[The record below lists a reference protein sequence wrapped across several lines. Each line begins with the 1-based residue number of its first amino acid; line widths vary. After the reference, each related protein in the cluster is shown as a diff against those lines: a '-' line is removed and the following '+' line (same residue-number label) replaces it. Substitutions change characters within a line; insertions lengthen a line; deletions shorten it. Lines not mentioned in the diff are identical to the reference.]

1 MRKTISN
8 WSVKRKFDQVK
19 LSLYIPKSLTTLV
32 LVLIFLSLPGKGLTY
47 EKNDFGLG
55 IILGSPTGLS
65 AKLWLNKNNALDAAV
80 AWSFGGKGRLQLH
93 GDYLWHNFSLIKV
106 EEGNFPLYYGL
117 GFRVNFGD
125 ETEAGVRFPIGLN
138 YLFSRVPFD
147 IFIEVVPVLQV
158 VKKTDF
164 EIDGA
169 IGARFFF
176 K

>member
-1 MRKTISN
+1 MRKTVTIL
-8 WSVKRKFDQVK
+8 F
-19 LSLYIPKSLTTLV
+19 LI
-32 LVLIFLSLPGKGLTY
+32 LIFLTPSSRGMAY

-65 AKLWLNKNNALDAAV
+65 GKFWLGKSIAFDAAA
-80 AWSFGGKGRLQLH
+80 AWSFSREGRFQIH
-93 GDYLWHNFSLIKV
+93 GDYLWHNFNLIKV
-106 EEGNFPLYYGL
+106 EEGSFPLYYGL

-125 ETEAGVRFPIGLN
+125 ETEAGVRFPIGLE
-138 YLFSRVPFD
+138 YLFPRAPFD
-147 IFIEVVPVLQV
+147 VFIEVVPILRVI
-158 VKKTDF
+158 KETDF

>member
-1 MRKTISN
+1 MNHQREVVEEAVEVVEGDEMRKRLLILI
-8 WSVKRKFDQVK
+8 W
-19 LSLYIPKSLTTLV
+19 I
-32 LVLIFLSLPGKGLTY
+32 LIFFAPAGKGLAY

-65 AKLWLNKNNALDAAV
+65 AKLWLNKNNGLDGAL
-80 AWSFGGKGRLQLH
+80 AWSFGRKGRFQLH

-106 EEGNFPLYYGL
+106 EEGSFPLYYGL

-125 ETEAGVRFPIGLN
+125 ETEAGVRFPIGLE
-138 YLFSRVPFD
+138 YLFSRAPFD
-147 IFIEVVPVLQV
+147 VFIEVVPVLQV
-158 VKKTDF
+158 IKKTDF

-176 K
+176 Q

>member
-1 MRKTISN
+1 MRKTVSI
-8 WSVKRKFDQVK
+8 VF
-19 LSLYIPKSLTTLV
+19 LI
-32 LVLIFLSLPGKGLTY
+32 LIFLTLSGRAPAY

-65 AKLWLNKNNALDAAV
+65 GKLWLGKSAAFDAAA
-80 AWSFGGKGRLQLH
+80 AWSFSRNGRFQIH
-93 GDYLWHNFSLIKV
+93 GDYLWHNFNLIKV
-106 EEGNFPLYYGL
+106 EVGSLPLYYGL

-125 ETEAGVRFPIGLN
+125 ETEAGFRFPIGLE
-138 YLFSRVPFD
+138 YLFPRAPFD
-147 IFIEVVPVLQV
+147 IFIEVVPILRVIE
-158 VKKTDF
+158 KTDF

>member
-1 MRKTISN
+1 MVAGGEMKKTFPI
-8 WSVKRKFDQVK
+8 
-19 LSLYIPKSLTTLV
+19 
-32 LVLIFLSLPGKGLTY
+32 LVLILTSLSLSSKGLAY

-55 IILGSPTGLS
+55 IILGSPTGVS
-65 AKLWLNKNNALDAAV
+65 AKLWLTKSSAFDGAA
-80 AWSFGGKGRLQLH
+80 AWSFGDKGRFQIH
-93 GDYLWHNFSLIKV
+93 GDYLWHNFNLIKV
-106 EEGNFPLYYGL
+106 EEGSFPLYYGL

-125 ETEAGVRFPIGLN
+125 ETEAGVRFPIGLE
-138 YLFSRVPFD
+138 YLFPRAPFD
-147 IFIEVVPVLQV
+147 VFVEVVPVLQI

>member
-1 MRKTISN
+1 MRKIIS
-8 WSVKRKFDQVK
+8 
-19 LSLYIPKSLTTLV
+19 ILV

-65 AKLWLNKNNALDAAV
+65 TKLWLSKSTAFDAAA
-80 AWSFGGKGRLQLH
+80 AWSFSRKGRFQIH
-93 GDYLWHNFSLIKV
+93 GDYLWHNFNLIKV
-106 EEGNFPLYYGL
+106 EEGSFPLYYGL

-125 ETEAGVRFPIGLN
+125 EVEAGIRFPIGLE
-138 YLFSRVPFD
+138 YIFPRAPFD
-147 IFIEVVPVLQV
+147 VFIEAVPILRVIE
-158 VKKTDF
+158 KTDF

>member
-1 MRKTISN
+1 MRKTISI
-8 WSVKRKFDQVK
+8 
-19 LSLYIPKSLTTLV
+19 LI
-32 LVLIFLSLPGKGLTY
+32 LVLIFWSLPGKGVSY

-65 AKLWLNKNNALDAAV
+65 AKLWLSKSSAFDGAL
-80 AWSFGGKGRLQLH
+80 AWSFSGKGRLQIH
-93 GDYLWHNFSLIKV
+93 GDYLWHNFDLIKV
-106 EEGNFPLYYGL
+106 EEGSLPLYYGL

-125 ETEAGVRFPIGLN
+125 EVEVGIRFPIGLE
-138 YLFSRVPFD
+138 YIFPRAPFD
-147 IFIEVVPVLQV
+147 VFIEVVPILRVID
-158 VKKTDF
+158 KTDF

>member
-1 MRKTISN
+1 MRKTVTIL
-8 WSVKRKFDQVK
+8 F
-19 LSLYIPKSLTTLV
+19 LI
-32 LVLIFLSLPGKGLTY
+32 LIFLTPSSRGMAY

-65 AKLWLNKNNALDAAV
+65 GKFWLGKSIAFDAAA
-80 AWSFGGKGRLQLH
+80 AWSFSREGRFQIH
-93 GDYLWHNFSLIKV
+93 GDYLWHNFNLIKV
-106 EEGNFPLYYGL
+106 EEGSFPLYYGL

-125 ETEAGVRFPIGLN
+125 ETEAGVRFPIGLE
-138 YLFSRVPFD
+138 YLFPRAPFD
-147 IFIEVVPVLQV
+147 VFIEVVPILRVIQ
-158 VKKTDF
+158 KTDF

>member
-1 MRKTISN
+1 MGHRSQVGEEAVEVVEGGEMKKTFLI
-8 WSVKRKFDQVK
+8 
-19 LSLYIPKSLTTLV
+19 LMLT
-32 LVLIFLSLPGKGLTY
+32 LIFLAIPSKEGLTY

-55 IILGSPTGLS
+55 IILGSPTGVS
-65 AKLWLNKNNALDAAV
+65 AKLWLSKNTAFDGAL
-80 AWSFGGKGRLQLH
+80 AWSFGGNGRLQLH
-93 GDYLWHNFSLIKV
+93 GDYLRHNFSLIKV

-125 ETEAGVRFPIGLN
+125 ETEAGIRFPIGLN
-138 YLFSRVPFD
+138 YLFSKAPFD
-147 IFIEVVPVLQV
+147 IFIEVVPVLQLIE
-158 VKKTDF
+158 KTDF

>member
-1 MRKTISN
+1 MKMKKIF
-8 WSVKRKFDQVK
+8 SVLLLMVILF
-19 LSLYIPKSLTTLV
+19 SHY
-32 LVLIFLSLPGKGLTY
+32 GNGLAY

-65 AKLWLNKNNALDAAV
+65 AKLWLSKSNALAAAA
-80 AWSFGGKGRLQLH
+80 AWSFSHKGRFQIH
-93 GDYLWHNFSLIKV
+93 GDYLWHNFGLIKV
-106 EEGNFPLYYGL
+106 EEGSFPLYYGL
-117 GFRVNFGD
+117 GFRVNLGD
-125 ETEAGVRFPIGLN
+125 ETEAGVRVPIGLE
-138 YLFSRVPFD
+138 YLFSRAPFD

-158 VKKTDF
+158 VEKTDF

>member
-1 MRKTISN
+1 MKKIFLILMSM
-8 WSVKRKFDQVK
+8 
-19 LSLYIPKSLTTLV
+19 
-32 LVLIFLSLPGKGLTY
+32 LIFLCIPGKGLTY

-65 AKLWLNKNNALDAAV
+65 GKLWLNKNNALDGAL
-80 AWSFGGKGRLQLH
+80 AWSFSREGRFQLH

-106 EEGNFPLYYGL
+106 EEGSFPLYYGL

-125 ETEAGVRFPIGLN
+125 ETEAGIRFPIGLN
-138 YLFSRVPFD
+138 YLFSKAPFD
-147 IFIEVVPVLQV
+147 VFIEVVPVLQV